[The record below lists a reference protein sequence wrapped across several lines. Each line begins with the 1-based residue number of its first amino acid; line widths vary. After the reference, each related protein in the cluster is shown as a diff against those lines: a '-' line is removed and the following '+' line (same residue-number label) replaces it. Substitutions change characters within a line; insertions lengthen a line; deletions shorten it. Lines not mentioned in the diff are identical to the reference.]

1 MARAIPDCYV
11 FYTLEYGVDCDH
23 AEILVLFNLPVRSLM
38 KLPPVPPIPP
48 AHIPILLL
56 LTIAAAVC
64 LLLIAE
70 LRGRL
75 MALPATLPKTA
86 TPRQRFAASA
96 GGLTIVMLASVAL
109 FLIGGFVG
117 LNYGPFYLI
126 MAAVLALM
134 TIFTALGN
142 PRVARLFERMTTGQL
157 TLGATAVV
165 GGCLA
170 LALVYEIAANR
181 FGLALYNGG

>member
-1 MARAIPDCYV
+1 
-11 FYTLEYGVDCDH
+11 
-23 AEILVLFNLPVRSLM
+23 M
-38 KLPPVPPIPP
+38 KLPPVPPIAP

-56 LTIAAAVC
+56 LTVAAAVC
-64 LLLIAE
+64 LLMIAE

-75 MALPATLPKTA
+75 MALPSKLPKSA
-86 TPRQRFAASA
+86 TPRQRLAASL
-96 GGLTIVMLASVAL
+96 GSLLIVALASVAL

-142 PRVARLFERMTTGQL
+142 PRIAHVFERMTTAQL
-157 TLGATAVV
+157 TVRATAVV
-165 GGCLA
+165 GACLA
-170 LALVYEIAANR
+170 LALLYEIAANR
-181 FGLALYNGG
+181 FGLALYGAAG